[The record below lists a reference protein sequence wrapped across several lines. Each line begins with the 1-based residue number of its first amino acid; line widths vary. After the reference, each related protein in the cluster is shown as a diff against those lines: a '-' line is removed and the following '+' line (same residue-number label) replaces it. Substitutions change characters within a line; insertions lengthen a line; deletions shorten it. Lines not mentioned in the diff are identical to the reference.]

1 MNEVNSNQLGRLF
14 IVLAA
19 ISGFLATCLGAFG
32 VHALKTKISMEML
45 VVYQTGVSYQF
56 YHSLALLLLGQLM
69 VHYDNKYL
77 ILSGVMFVIGVL
89 LFSGSLYLLA
99 VTGIKQLG
107 IVTPFGGVAF
117 LVGWL
122 MLAFGVIQDQKVVK

>member
-77 ILSGVMFVIGVL
+77 ILSGVIL
-89 LFSGSLYLLA
+89 L
-99 VTGIKQLG
+99 
-107 IVTPFGGVAF
+107 
-117 LVGWL
+117 LV
-122 MLAFGVIQDQKVVK
+122 FCYFQVVFICLR